1 MLLITICHLIWNFL
15 KFKYHKIIHS
25 GGLLGS
31 LLSKLAGTLI
41 KAAVPLAKNILAPL
55 GRTAATAAAA
65 AIDAGIKKK
74 NKHGF
79 EATTLITSNEE
90 MNDIMKIDQA
100 LEGYNILLKGA
111 TRTIKNGTKE
121 QKGVFLSMLLGI
133 GIAGAG
139 YRNKMDS

>member
-55 GRTAATAAAA
+55 GRTAAAAA
-65 AIDAGIKKK
+65 AIDAGIKKT

-100 LEGYNILLKGA
+100 LEGSNILLKGA